1 MAGMNFRRIATEGGA
16 ILYDPGCVNNAPQLF
31 DPDAWRA
38 RGALREQQGGRGSV
52 LFLDAGD
59 RQFVLRR
66 YLRGGLPARI
76 SRDRYL
82 FLGEDRT
89 RGFAELALLGRLVDA
104 GLPAPAPAAAR
115 YERSGLLYRA
125 AIVTLRLPPCESL
138 AARLLSGSL
147 DPAVWQAIGRTIRR
161 FHDAGV
167 QHADLNAHNVMLGES
182 GEVWLLDFDRGRLRP
197 PGDWPRAVLAR
208 LERSLAKVCRGRT
221 DLDWRAGF
229 ARLAAAHGAAGR
241 G

>member
-1 MAGMNFRRIATEGGA
+1 MNFRRIATEGGA
-16 ILYDPGCVNNAPQLF
+16 ILYDPARANNAPQLF
-31 DPDAWRA
+31 DPEAWRA
-38 RGALREQQGGRGSV
+38 RGALREQRGGRGSV
-52 LFLDAGD
+52 QFLDAGD

-82 FLGEDRT
+82 FLGEART
-89 RGFAELALLGRLVDA
+89 RGFAELALLGRLADT
-104 GLPAPAPAAAR
+104 GLPAPAPVAAR

-138 AARLLSGSL
+138 AARLLAGRLEST
-147 DPAVWQAIGRTIRR
+147 AWEAAGRTLRR

-208 LERSLAKVCRGRT
+208 LERSLAKVCRGRP
-221 DLDWRAGF
+221 DLDWRPGF
-229 ARLAAAHGAAGR
+229 ARLVAAHDGAGR